1 MMTWALFCM
10 RGVFATMML
19 MRMMMAKMKIFDF
32 MGNVNNVDEDDNV
45 KGNSNYNDDRDD
57 GDEDVHQQSA
67 QQPPLYSCKPPPPP
81 EW

>member
-1 MMTWALFCM
+1 
-10 RGVFATMML
+10 MML